1 MIEGN
6 ALHEKK
12 KQRQNVLKSGYET
25 ALAMSKA
32 HTYSGL

>member
-12 KQRQNVLKSGYET
+12 QQGQSMLKNSYET

-32 HTYSGL
+32 HI

>member
-12 KQRQNVLKSGYET
+12 KQGQSVLKSGYET

-32 HTYSGL
+32 HIYSGL